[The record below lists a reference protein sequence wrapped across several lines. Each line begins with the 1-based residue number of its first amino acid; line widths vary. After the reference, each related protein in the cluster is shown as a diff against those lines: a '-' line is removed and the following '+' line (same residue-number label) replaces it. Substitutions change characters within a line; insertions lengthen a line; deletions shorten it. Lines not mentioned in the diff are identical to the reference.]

1 MKFYTSVNTLGNK
14 ILVRGVDTER
24 GDFIRREEFKPT
36 MYVPG
41 KQGDTKFRT
50 LEGEKVYEVNP
61 GNIKETRDF
70 IKTYSEVGGFSVFGI
85 DAFDVQYICDTW
97 SGDID
102 FDPTKIRTYNID
114 IEVESDKGFP
124 HPDKAL
130 SIINAITIYDNID
143 DTYYTWGLEPWNK
156 EDGEYAGSDIK
167 IVYQHCS
174 DEVAL
179 LTDFLQFWQKE
190 PPHVVT
196 GWNIDGFDIPYI
208 INRYARIFGEKE
220 TKKFS
225 PFGWIK
231 ERSVKTKFGKEQLVY
246 DILGVQS
253 LDYLKL
259 YRKFTYKMQE
269 SYKLDW
275 IGHVELGEKKLS
287 YEEEGSL
294 LQLSRVNPQKFIDYN
309 IKDVEL
315 VKRLDDKM
323 KLIDLAMTMS
333 YDAKINYQDVFGTVK
348 QWDAII
354 YDYLIRQ
361 NIVAPPKT
369 FSGKSEQYAGAY
381 VKAPITGKHEWIVS
395 FDLNSLYPHLI
406 MNYNISPETLVG
418 FDSRVDVDKLLHEE
432 VDLSNLKDENHTVAP
447 NGAVY
452 RRDKRGFLPNLMEK
466 IYNERKIFKGK
477 MLDAEQR
484 REDGDNSKETVNDIA
499 KFNNIQ
505 MAKKIQLNSA
515 YGAIGNQWFRYYDLR
530 NAEAITTGGQLAIK
544 WIEKKLNEF
553 LNKICN
559 TNNYDF
565 VVAIDTDSVYLRLGK
580 IVDGAYKGKE
590 IPTKDKIVDFLDMVA
605 KKSIEPFIDKSY
617 EQLAEY
623 VNAYE
628 QKMQMGR
635 EAISDSGIW
644 TAKKRYALNVYDNE
658 GVRYAKPK
666 MKVMGLEIVKS
677 STPANVRDKL
687 KESVGIIL
695 NGTESELQQLV
706 YKYKDEFKSLP
717 PEDISFPRGINE
729 YKKYLTQEKS
739 IPIHVKGAMLFNR
752 LLKKHGLKNIE
763 AVDAGTKIKFV
774 YLNTPNKHQ
783 QNVLSFVSGIP
794 PEFDMDSLI
803 DYDTQFEKAYIKP
816 LEGILNPIGW
826 DWEEKS
832 SLDSFFG

>member
-14 ILVRGVDTER
+14 VLVRGVDTDK
-24 GDFIRREEFKPT
+24 GDFIRREEYKPT
-36 MYVPG
+36 MYVTG
-41 KQGDTKFRT
+41 KKGETKFRT
-50 LEGEKVYEVNP
+50 LSGENVYEVKP
-61 GNIKETRDF
+61 GTIKETRDF
-70 IKTYSEVGGFSVFGI
+70 VKEYSNVGGFEVHGI
-85 DAFDVQYICDTW
+85 DQYDVQYICENW

-102 FDPTKIRTYNID
+102 FDPKKIRTYNID
-114 IEVESDKGFP
+114 IEVDSDQGFP

-143 DTYYTWGLEPWNK
+143 NTFYTWGLTPWGK
-156 EDGEYAGSDIK
+156 EDGEYAGNDDIK
-167 IVYQHCS
+167 IVYTQCN
-174 DEVAL
+174 DEVSL

-208 INRYARIFGEKE
+208 INRYARIFGQNE

-225 PFGWIK
+225 PFGWIR
-231 ERSVKTKFGKEQLVY
+231 ERNTKTKFGKDQLVY

-259 YRKFTYKMQE
+259 YKKFTYKMQE
-269 SYKLDW
+269 SYKLDH
-275 IGHVELGEKKLS
+275 IGFVELGENKLS

-294 LQLSRVNPQKFIDYN
+294 LQLSRLNPQKFIDYN

-333 YDAKINYQDVFGTVK
+333 YDAKINYEDVFGTVK

-361 NIVAPPKT
+361 NIVPPPKQHT
-369 FSGKSEQYAGAY
+369 SKSEQYAGAY
-381 VKAPITGKHEWIVS
+381 VKSPILGKHEWIVS

-418 FDSRVDVDKLLHEE
+418 FDSRVGVESLLNEE
-432 VDLSNLKDENHTVAP
+432 IDLSELKENNQTVAP
-447 NGAVY
+447 NGALF
-452 RRDKRGFLPNLMEK
+452 RRDKRGFLPKLMEK

-477 MLDAEQR
+477 MLDAQQDMENGNDR
-484 REDGDNSKETVNDIA
+484 TNDIA
-499 KFNNIQ
+499 KYNNIQ

-515 YGAIGNQWFRYYDLR
+515 YGAIGNSWFRYYDLR

-544 WIEKKLNEF
+544 WIERKLNGF
-553 LNKICN
+553 LNKICG
-559 TNNYDF
+559 TRGYDF

-580 IVDGAYKGKE
+580 VVDGAYKGKE
-590 IPTKDKIVDFLDMVA
+590 LPEKDKIVDFLDTVA
-605 KKSIEPFIDKSY
+605 QKSIEPFIDKSY
-617 EQLAEY
+617 EELAEY

-635 EAISDSGIW
+635 EAISDTGLW

-666 MKVMGLEIVKS
+666 IKVMGLEIVKS

-687 KESVGIIL
+687 KESVSIIL
-695 NGTESELQQLV
+695 NGTEPELHNLV
-706 YKYKDEFKSLP
+706 YKYRDEFKSLP
-717 PEDISFPRGINE
+717 TEEISFPRGINE

-739 IPIHVKGAMLFNR
+739 VPIHVKGAILFNE
-752 LLKKHGLKNIE
+752 LLNKHGLNNIE
-763 AVDAGTKIKFV
+763 RIDAGTKIKFI
-774 YLNTPNKHQ
+774 YLKTPNKYNR
-783 QNVLSFVSGIP
+783 NVLSFVGGIP
-794 PEFDMDSLI
+794 PEFNMDNLI
-803 DYDTQFEKAYIKP
+803 DHETQFEKTYLKP
-816 LEGILNPIGW
+816 LEGILTPIGW
-826 DWEEKS
+826 DWEKKS
-832 SLDSFFG
+832 TLDSFF

>member
-36 MYVPG
+36 MYVTG
-41 KQGDTKFRT
+41 KKGETKFRT
-50 LEGEKVYEVNP
+50 LEGEPVYDIKP
-61 GNIKETRDF
+61 GTIKETRDF
-70 IKTYSEVGGFSVFGI
+70 VKNYSDVSGFKVHGI
-85 DAFDVQYICDTW
+85 DQFDVQYICEQWPDT
-97 SGDID
+97 ID
-102 FDPTKIRTYNID
+102 FDPTKVRTYNID
-114 IEVESDKGFP
+114 IEVESDQGFP

-143 DTYYTWGLEPWNK
+143 DTYYTWGFTPWKK
-156 EDGEYAGSDIK
+156 EDGEYADSDLK
-167 IVYQHCS
+167 IVYTQCK
-174 DEVAL
+174 DEVEL

-208 INRYARIFGEKE
+208 INRYARIFGSNEP
-220 TKKFS
+220 KKFS
-225 PFGWIK
+225 PFGWVK
-231 ERSVKTKFGKEQLVY
+231 ERTTKTKFGKDQLVY

-253 LDYLKL
+253 LDYIKL
-259 YRKFTYKMQE
+259 YKKFTYKMQE
-269 SYKLDW
+269 SYRLDY
-275 IGHVELGEKKLS
+275 IGHVELGENKLS

-294 LQLSRVNPQKFIDYN
+294 LQLSRINPQKFIDYN

-333 YDAKINYQDVFGTVK
+333 YDAKINYEDVFGTVK

-354 YDYLIRQ
+354 YDYLKRK
-361 NIVAPPKT
+361 NIVPPPKVN
-369 FSGKSEQYAGAY
+369 SGKTEQYAGAY

-406 MNYNISPETLVG
+406 MNYNISPETIVG
-418 FDSRVDVDKLLHEE
+418 FKSGVTVDKLLHQE
-432 VDLSNLKDENHTVAP
+432 VDLSELKRDNTTVAP
-447 NGAVY
+447 NGTVY
-452 RRDKRGFLPNLMEK
+452 TRNKRGFLPDLMEK

-484 REDGDNSKETVNDIA
+484 REDGDSSIKTVNDIA

-544 WIEKKLNEF
+544 WIEKKLNVY
-553 LNKICN
+553 LNEICGT
-559 TNNYDF
+559 TNFDF

-590 IPTKDKIVDFLDMVA
+590 LPSKDKIVDFLDTVA
-605 KKSIEPFIDKSY
+605 QKSIEPFIDKSY
-617 EQLAEY
+617 EDLAQY

-635 EAISDSGIW
+635 ESISDVGLW

-677 STPANVRDKL
+677 STPANVRGKL
-687 KESVGIIL
+687 KESVDIIL
-695 NGTESELQQLV
+695 NGTEQELQQLV
-706 YKYKDEFKSLP
+706 YKYREEFNNLP
-717 PEDISFPRGINE
+717 PEEISFPRGINE

-739 IPIHVKGAMLFNR
+739 IPIHVKGAMLFNK
-752 LLKKHGLKNIE
+752 LINTHGLTNIE
-763 AVDAGTKIKFV
+763 SIDAGVKIKFV
-774 YLNTPNKHQ
+774 YLNTPNKYR

-794 PEFDMDSLI
+794 PEFDMGRLI
-803 DYDTQFEKAYIKP
+803 DYDTQFEKSYLRP
-816 LEGILNPIGW
+816 LEGILTPIGW
-826 DWEEKS
+826 DWEKKS
-832 SLDSFFG
+832 TLDSFF